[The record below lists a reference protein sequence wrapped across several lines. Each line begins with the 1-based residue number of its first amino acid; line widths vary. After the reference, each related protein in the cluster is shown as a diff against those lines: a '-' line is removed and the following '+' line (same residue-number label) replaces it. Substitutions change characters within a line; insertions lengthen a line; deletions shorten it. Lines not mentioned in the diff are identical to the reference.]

1 MCAPVVHR
9 RAVHGVWNSE
19 ALEVHRYDLMMTEL
33 ERPSGILVIQAKGQP
48 IPKGS
53 MKHIGNG
60 RMVDQTKVKP
70 WMKTIRE
77 AAMLE
82 AALQGVGMID
92 VPVSVF
98 IEFYFARP
106 LSAKN
111 RLYPHK
117 RSVGDIDKLSRA
129 VLDALQPTKTEPGVL
144 ADDALVVALS
154 AHKRYTESDYVG
166 AYIAIR
172 ELI

>member
-1 MCAPVVHR
+1 M
-9 RAVHGVWNSE
+9 E
-19 ALEVHRYDLMMTEL
+19 TLELPT
-33 ERPSGILVIQAKGQP
+33 GILAFTARGIP

-60 RMVDQTKVKP
+60 RMVDQTKTKP
-70 WMKTIRE
+70 WMKAIRT
-77 AAMLE
+77 ASMLE
-82 AALQGVGMID
+82 AAIKGIGTIE

-98 IEFYFARP
+98 IEFYFPRP
-106 LSAKN
+106 LAAKN

-144 ADDALVVALS
+144 ADDSLVVDLS
-154 AHKRYTESDYVG
+154 AHKRYTESQMTG

>member
-1 MCAPVVHR
+1 MDTLTQSLP
-9 RAVHGVWNSE
+9 
-19 ALEVHRYDLMMTEL
+19 
-33 ERPSGILVIQAKGQP
+33 ILSFDVEGQP

-60 RMVDQTKVKP
+60 RMVDQTKTKP
-70 WMKTIRE
+70 WMKAVRQ

-82 AALQGVGMID
+82 AALKGVGMID
-92 VPVSVF
+92 VPVSVIVMF
-98 IEFYFARP
+98 HFPRP
-106 LSAKN
+106 LAAKN

-144 ADDALVVALS
+144 ADDSLVVDLMAF
-154 AHKRYTESDYVG
+154 KRYADGEPVG
-166 AYIAIR
+166 AHISVK

>member
-1 MCAPVVHR
+1 MHGLRYTEVV
-9 RAVHGVWNSE
+9 
-19 ALEVHRYDLMMTEL
+19 EVHRYDRMMETLPPL
-33 ERPSGILVIQAKGQP
+33 EGQLVIQVEGMP

-60 RMVDQTKVKP
+60 RMVDQTKTKP
-70 WMKTIRE
+70 WMKAIRQ
-77 AAMLE
+77 ASMLE
-82 AALQGVGMID
+82 AALRGTGMID

-98 IEFYFARP
+98 IEFYFPRP
-106 LSAKN
+106 LAAKN

-144 ADDALVVALS
+144 ADDSLVVDLLAF
-154 AHKRYTESDYVG
+154 KRYSETDYVG
-166 AYIAIR
+166 AYIAVK

>member
-1 MCAPVVHR
+1 
-9 RAVHGVWNSE
+9 
-19 ALEVHRYDLMMTEL
+19 MMTEL
-33 ERPSGILVIQAKGQP
+33 EMPTGILAFTARGVP

-60 RMVDQTKVKP
+60 RMVDQTKTKP
-70 WMKTIRE
+70 WMKAIRQ
-77 AAMLE
+77 ASMLE
-82 AALQGVGMID
+82 AAIKGVGTIE

-98 IEFYFARP
+98 IEFYFPRP
-106 LSAKN
+106 LAAKN

-144 ADDALVVALS
+144 ADDSLVVDLS
-154 AHKRYTESDYVG
+154 AHKRYTESEMTG
-166 AYIAIR
+166 AYIAIK

>member
-1 MCAPVVHR
+1 
-9 RAVHGVWNSE
+9 
-19 ALEVHRYDLMMTEL
+19 MTEL
-33 ERPSGILVIQAKGQP
+33 EMPTGILTFSAQGTP

-60 RMVDQTKVKP
+60 RMVDQTKTKP
-70 WMKTIRE
+70 WMNAIR
-77 AAMLE
+77 L
-82 AALQGVGMID
+82 AALAAWEEHDDPLNRSWID

-98 IEFYFARP
+98 IEFYFPRP
-106 LSAKN
+106 LAAKN

-129 VLDALQPTKTEPGVL
+129 VLDALQPTKTQPGVL
-144 ADDALVVALS
+144 ADDSLVVDLS
-154 AHKRYTESDYVG
+154 AHKRYTESGYTG
-166 AYIAIR
+166 AYIAIK

>member
-1 MCAPVVHR
+1 MDTLTQSAPILSF
-9 RAVHGVWNSE
+9 G
-19 ALEVHRYDLMMTEL
+19 ALGM
-33 ERPSGILVIQAKGQP
+33 P

-53 MKHIGNG
+53 MRHIGNG
-60 RMVDQTKVKP
+60 RMIDQTKTKP
-70 WMKTIRE
+70 WMKAVRE

-82 AALQGVGMID
+82 AALQGIGMIE
-92 VPVSVF
+92 VPVSVVIQF
-98 IEFYFARP
+98 HFPRP
-106 LSAKN
+106 VAAKN

-144 ADDALVVALS
+144 ADDALVVDLLAF
-154 AHKRYTESDYVG
+154 KRYADGEEVG
-166 AYIAIR
+166 AYIAIK